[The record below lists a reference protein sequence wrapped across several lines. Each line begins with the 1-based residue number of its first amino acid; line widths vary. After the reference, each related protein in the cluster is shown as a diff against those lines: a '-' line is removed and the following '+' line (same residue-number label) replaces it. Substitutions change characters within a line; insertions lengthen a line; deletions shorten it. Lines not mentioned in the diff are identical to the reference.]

1 MVGAVACEV
10 RGPGFNSS
18 SFQCFLSLQALGGSE
33 KLRICQF
40 EIVRCFATLLIS
52 VSTRVR
58 MNEAGKVSVRGI

>member
-10 RGPGFNSS
+10 RGPGFNSC
-18 SFQCFLSLQALGGSE
+18 SFQCFLSLQVLGGSE
-33 KLRICQF
+33 KMRTFKF

>member
-18 SFQCFLSLQALGGSE
+18 SFQCFLSLQVLGGSE
-33 KLRICQF
+33 KMRTFKF

-52 VSTRVR
+52 VSARVR